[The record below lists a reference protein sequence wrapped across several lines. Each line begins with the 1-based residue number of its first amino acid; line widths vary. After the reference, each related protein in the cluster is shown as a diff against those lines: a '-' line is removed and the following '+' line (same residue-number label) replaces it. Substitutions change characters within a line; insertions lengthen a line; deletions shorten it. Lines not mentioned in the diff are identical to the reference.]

1 MLKADLCK
9 EIRKIKEELLKPES
23 AAQLIKQTKSTS
35 SDNCGPSKKSEQSS
49 IVDID
54 RLNSEVMGCK
64 SLLDL
69 FDYFGDSFTVRS
81 VDQLILCSFFNLK
94 FTLLYP
100 TLVNMTDS

>member
-9 EIRKIKEELLKPES
+9 EIQKLREELFKPES
-23 AAQLIKQTKSTS
+23 ATQPIRQTKSTS
-35 SDNCGPSKKSEQSS
+35 SEIHEPSKKSGQSS
-49 IVDID
+49 ILDID

-81 VDQLILCSFFNLK
+81 DQLLIFYRI
-94 FTLLYP
+94 FTLL
-100 TLVNMTDS
+100 